1 MTQVPWDAALLSR
14 IAHLHLLARNAVDG
28 WRHGG
33 HRSRKTAANI
43 EFKDYQEYSPGD
55 PLKHLDWKVAARTD
69 RLVIRRQ
76 EDETEVNVTL
86 VLDCSGDLGTGSG
99 ELPELEASKFGTAI
113 VMTAT
118 LAVFLSHHGD
128 PVGLEI
134 LGGEGVTHRSIPP
147 RSGSLPRI
155 IRSLAEVRPAGEAH
169 LAQAFESIGGRLAR
183 RSVVILLSDLMEEP
197 NEWGPHVGAMVRRGI
212 DLRVAHLHD
221 PAEWSLR
228 MTDPAQLFSPEGG
241 GDLPID
247 PATARAALA
256 DIVDDYVVEV
266 KQWLGRHHGRHHLVP
281 WDASLHEVLGAMVGD
296 QPWS

>member
-1 MTQVPWDAALLSR
+1 MTQVAWDAALLTR

-28 WRHGG
+28 WRHGE

-55 PLKHLDWKVAARTD
+55 PLKHLDWKVAARSD

-76 EDETEVNVTL
+76 EDETEVTVTL
-86 VLDCSGDLGTGSG
+86 VLDCSGDLGTGSNDVPDLG
-99 ELPELEASKFGTAI
+99 GSKLGTAI

-118 LAVFLSHHGD
+118 LAVFLEHHGD

-134 LGGEGVTHRSIPP
+134 LGGEGVTHRSIPA
-147 RSGSLPRI
+147 RKGSLPRI
-155 IRSLAEVRPAGEAH
+155 IRTLAEVRPGGQAQ
-169 LAQAFESIGGRLAR
+169 LASAFASIGGRLPR
-183 RSVVILLSDLMEEP
+183 RSVVIVLSDLMEEP
-197 NEWGPHVGAMVRRGI
+197 NEWGPQVGAMVRRGV

-221 PAEWSLR
+221 PAEWTLQISGS
-228 MTDPAQLFSPEGG
+228 AQLFSPEGG

-247 PATARAALA
+247 PTTARGPLA
-256 DIVDDYVVEV
+256 DVVAEYIVEV
-266 KQWLGRHHGRHHLVP
+266 KHWLGRHRGRHHLVP
-281 WDASLHEVLGAMVGD
+281 WDAPLDEVLGAMIGD

>member
-1 MTQVPWDAALLSR
+1 VTQVPWDAALITR

-28 WRHGG
+28 WRHGE

-55 PLKHLDWKVAARTD
+55 PLKHLDWKVAARSD

-76 EDETEVNVTL
+76 EDETEVSVTL
-86 VLDCSGDLGTGSG
+86 VLDCSGDLGTGSD
-99 ELPELEASKFGTAI
+99 EAPELEGSKLGTAI

-118 LAVFLSHHGD
+118 LAVFLEHHGD

-134 LGGEGVTHRSIPP
+134 LGGEGVKHRSIPP
-147 RSGSLPRI
+147 RTGSLARI
-155 IRSLAEVRPAGEAH
+155 IRTLAEVRPGGEAR
-169 LAQAFESIGGRLAR
+169 LATAFESIGGRLAR

-197 NEWGPHVGAMVRRGI
+197 NEWGPQVGAMVRRGI

-221 PAEWSLR
+221 PAEWTLR
-228 MTDPAQLFSPEGG
+228 HSSPAQLFSPEGG
-241 GDLPID
+241 VELPID
-247 PATARAALA
+247 PSIARGPLA
-256 DIVDDYVVEV
+256 EVVAEYLLEV
-266 KQWLGRHHGRHHLVP
+266 KQWLGRYRGRHHLVP
-281 WDASLHEVLGAMVGD
+281 WDASLDKVLAAMVGD